1 MVNLF
6 KGKRFKGMRFIG
18 VGCRL
23 WFVLIFVSVFLGIH
37 CRWDTSWASP
47 YESSPHAVT
56 LEADVVAGHELI
68 RTARMDQDHA
78 KISAPEEKSA
88 SNEKQLSG
96 EKQSSGDM
104 EDSEDWPEDELSEES
119 IFPDPLEP
127 MNRAFFAFNDAA
139 YFWFFKPV
147 GEGYRYVMPEVL
159 RVAVRNFFT
168 NLSMPIRLV
177 SSLLQGKIES
187 VGMILVRF
195 VVNSSAGFLGFE
207 DVAKQA
213 LDYPVQD
220 EDLGQVMA
228 FYGVGP
234 GFYLN
239 LPFLGASTL
248 RDTAG
253 WVGELYLNPL
263 DYIVEDWWPNMGVR
277 AFYMTNNVSLRIGE
291 YEALKDASL
300 DPYVAMRD
308 AFFQYRMNQIE
319 K

>member
-1 MVNLF
+1 MVSFF
-6 KGKRFKGMRFIG
+6 KGKRFMGFG
-18 VGCRL
+18 NRL
-23 WFVLIFVSVFLGIH
+23 WFVLVLVLVFLGIQ

-47 YESSPHAVT
+47 FDSGQDAAT
-56 LEADVVAGHELI
+56 LEVNMAGQELI
-68 RTARMDQDHA
+68 QTARLDEESA
-78 KISAPEEKSA
+78 KTSALEEKAVSK
-88 SNEKQLSG
+88 NEKPS
-96 EKQSSGDM
+96 EDP

-127 MNRAFFAFNDAA
+127 MNRAFFTFNDAA

-147 GEGYRYVMPEVL
+147 GEGYSVVMPEVL
-159 RVAVRNFFT
+159 RVAIRNFFT

-177 SSLLQGKIES
+177 SSLLQGKVES
-187 VGMILVRF
+187 VGIILVRF

-220 EDLGQVMA
+220 EDLGQVFA
-228 FYGVGP
+228 FYGIGP

-239 LPFLGASTL
+239 LPFLGASSL
-248 RDTAG
+248 RDTVG
-253 WVGELYLNPL
+253 WVGGLYLNPL
-263 DYIVEDWWPNMGVR
+263 DYLVEDWLPNIGIR
-277 AFYMTNNVSLRIGE
+277 AFDMTNKASLRIGE

-308 AFFQYRMNQIE
+308 AYFQYRLNQIE

>member
-6 KGKRFKGMRFIG
+6 KGKRFIG
-18 VGCRL
+18 LGCRL
-23 WFVLIFVSVFLGIH
+23 WFVLIFVYVFLGIH
-37 CRWDTSWASP
+37 CHWDTTWASP
-47 YESSPHAVT
+47 SDSRQHAET
-56 LEADVVAGHELI
+56 LEVDVVGHELI
-68 RTARMDQDHA
+68 QAARLDQDSA
-78 KISAPEEKSA
+78 KISAPGEKAVSKDEKS
-88 SNEKQLSG
+88 SE
-96 EKQSSGDM
+96 EV
-104 EDSEDWPEDELSEES
+104 EDSEDWPEDELSEGS
-119 IFPDPLEP
+119 FIPDPLEP

-147 GEGYRYVMPEVL
+147 GEGYSVVMPEVL

-168 NLSMPIRLV
+168 NLSTPIRLV

-195 VVNSSAGFLGFE
+195 VVNSTAGFLGFE
-207 DVAKQA
+207 DVARQA

-228 FYGVGP
+228 FYGIGP

-239 LPFLGASTL
+239 LPFLGASSL

-253 WVGELYLNPL
+253 WVGGLYFNPL
-263 DYIVEDWWPNMGVR
+263 DYFVEDWWPNIGIR
-277 AFYMTNNVSLRIGE
+277 AFDMTNKASLRIGE

-308 AFFQYRMNQIE
+308 AYFQYRLNQIE

>member
-1 MVNLF
+1 MAIDCALSWSLDCSA
-6 KGKRFKGMRFIG
+6 GESG
-18 VGCRL
+18 VIRIRL
-23 WFVLIFVSVFLGIH
+23 GPQSFDS
-37 CRWDTSWASP
+37 REDA
-47 YESSPHAVT
+47 ES
-56 LEADVVAGHELI
+56 LELSVAGHELVQ
-68 RTARMDQDHA
+68 TARLDEDA
-78 KISAPEEKSA
+78 AEDVAEAAASDRGKSVKA
-88 SNEKQLSG
+88 THGKRPMGRRMNCPRVPL
-96 EKQSSGDM
+96 
-104 EDSEDWPEDELSEES
+104 L
-119 IFPDPLEP
+119 PDPLEP
-127 MNRAFFAFNDAA
+127 MNRAFFEFNDAA

-147 GEGYRYVMPEVL
+147 AEGYSAVMPDVL
-159 RVAVRNFFT
+159 RVSIRNFFT

-177 SSLLQGKIES
+177 SSLLQGKMKS

-195 VVNSSAGFLGFE
+195 VVNSSAGFLGFQ

-213 LDYPVQD
+213 LHYPIQD

-228 FYGVGP
+228 FYGIGP

-253 WVGELYLNPL
+253 WVGGLYLNPL
-263 DYIVEDWWPNMGVR
+263 DYILEDWIPNIGAR
-277 AFYMTNNVSLRIGE
+277 AFDMVNKTSLRIGE

-308 AFFQYRMNQIE
+308 AYYQYRRNQIE

>member
-1 MVNLF
+1 MV
-6 KGKRFKGMRFIG
+6 GQ
-18 VGCRL
+18 
-23 WFVLIFVSVFLGIH
+23 
-37 CRWDTSWASP
+37 
-47 YESSPHAVT
+47 
-56 LEADVVAGHELI
+56 ELI
-68 RTARMDQDHA
+68 QTARLDQASA
-78 KISAPEEKSA
+78 KTGVPEEKA
-88 SNEKQLSG
+88 VLKNEKPS
-96 EKQSSGDM
+96 EDP
-104 EDSEDWPEDELSEES
+104 EDSEDWPEDQSPEES
-119 IFPDPLEP
+119 LFPDPLEP
-127 MNRAFFAFNDAA
+127 MNRAFFTFNDAA

-147 GEGYRYVMPEVL
+147 GEGYSVVMPEVL
-159 RVAVRNFFT
+159 RVAIRNFFT

-220 EDLGQVMA
+220 EDLGQVFA
-228 FYGVGP
+228 FYGIGP

-239 LPFLGASTL
+239 LPFLGASSL
-248 RDTAG
+248 RDTVG
-253 WVGELYLNPL
+253 WVGGLYLNPL
-263 DYIVEDWWPNMGVR
+263 DYLVEDWLPNLSIR
-277 AFYMTNNVSLRIGE
+277 AFDMTNKASLRIGE

-308 AFFQYRMNQIE
+308 AYFQYRLNQIE

>member
-1 MVNLF
+1 MVILV
-6 KGKRFKGMRFIG
+6 KGKRFMGF
-18 VGCRL
+18 CNRL
-23 WFVLIFVSVFLGIH
+23 WFVLVLVLVFWGIH
-37 CRWDTSWASP
+37 CQRDTSWAS
-47 YESSPHAVT
+47 SFDSGQDTAT
-56 LEADVVAGHELI
+56 LEVDMVGHELI
-68 RTARMDQDHA
+68 RTARLDQDSA
-78 KISAPEEKSA
+78 KTSVSEEKTVLK
-88 SNEKQLSG
+88 NEKPS
-96 EKQSSGDM
+96 EDP

-127 MNRAFFAFNDAA
+127 MNRAFFTFNDAA

-147 GEGYRYVMPEVL
+147 GEGYSVVMPEVL
-159 RVAVRNFFT
+159 RVAIRNFFT

-187 VGMILVRF
+187 VGIILVRF

-220 EDLGQVMA
+220 EDLGQVFA
-228 FYGVGP
+228 FYGMGP

-239 LPFLGASTL
+239 LPFLGAGSL
-248 RDTAG
+248 RDTVG
-253 WVGELYLNPL
+253 WVGGLYLNPL
-263 DYIVEDWWPNMGVR
+263 DYFVEDWWPNIGIR
-277 AFYMTNNVSLRIGE
+277 AFDMTNKASLRIGE

-308 AFFQYRMNQIE
+308 AYFQYRLNQIE

>member
-1 MVNLF
+1 MGRVVE
-6 KGKRFKGMRFIG
+6 GKRMGFCK
-18 VGCRL
+18 RL
-23 WFVLIFVSVFLGIH
+23 WFILVFGLLCWGIQGH
-37 CRWDTSWASP
+37 WDITLAAPFASG
-47 YESSPHAVT
+47 ESAAS
-56 LEADVVAGHELI
+56 LQLSMAGHELVQ
-68 RTARMDQDHA
+68 TARLDEDTA
-78 KISAPEEKSA
+78 KASASERKAASKADPPPEEPE
-88 SNEKQLSG
+88 N
-96 EKQSSGDM
+96 
-104 EDSEDWPEDELSEES
+104 SEAWPEDEWSEES
-119 IFPDPLEP
+119 FIPDPLEP

-147 GEGYRYVMPEVL
+147 GEGYSAVMPEVL
-159 RVAVRNFFT
+159 RVSIRNFFT

-195 VVNSSAGFLGFE
+195 AVNSSAGFLGFQ

-220 EDLGQVMA
+220 EDLGQVFA
-228 FYGVGP
+228 FYGIGP

-239 LPFLGASTL
+239 LPFLGASSL
-248 RDTAG
+248 RDSVG
-253 WVGELYLNPL
+253 WVGGLYLNPL
-263 DYIVEDWWPNMGVR
+263 DYIVEEFWINIGAR
-277 AFYMTNNVSLRIGE
+277 AFDMTNKTSLRIGE

-308 AFFQYRMNQIE
+308 AYFQYRLNQIE

>member
-1 MVNLF
+1 MASIF
-6 KGKRFKGMRFIG
+6 CKGRRFCEFGN
-18 VGCRL
+18 RL
-23 WFVLIFVSVFLGIH
+23 WFLLIFGLAV
-37 CRWDTSWASP
+37 WAFQGHPNISLAAP
-47 YESSPHAVT
+47 FDSGENAAS
-56 LEADVVAGHELI
+56 LEANMAGHELVQ
-68 RTARMDQDHA
+68 TARLDEEADQSTA
-78 KISAPEEKSA
+78 VAQTAVSKREKTSKNLEE
-88 SNEKQLSG
+88 
-96 EKQSSGDM
+96 
-104 EDSEDWPEDELSEES
+104 SEAWPEDETLEGSVY
-119 IFPDPLEP
+119 PDPLEP

-139 YFWFFKPV
+139 YFWVFKPV
-147 GEGYRYVMPEVL
+147 GEGYSFVMPEVM
-159 RVAVRNFFT
+159 RVSIRNFFT

-177 SSLLQGKIES
+177 SSLLQGKIKS

-195 VVNSSAGFLGFE
+195 VVNSSAGFLGFQ

-213 LDYPVQD
+213 LDYPIQD

-228 FYGVGP
+228 FYGIGP

-253 WVGELYLNPL
+253 WVGGLYLNPL
-263 DYIVEDWWPNMGVR
+263 DYIIEDWWPNIGAR
-277 AFYMTNNVSLRIGE
+277 TFYIVNNTSLRIGE

-308 AFFQYRMNQIE
+308 AYFQYRRNQIE

>member
-1 MVNLF
+1 MVSFVKCN
-6 KGKRFKGMRFIG
+6 
-18 VGCRL
+18 RL
-23 WFVLIFVSVFLGIH
+23 WFVLLLVLVFWGIH
-37 CRWDTSWASP
+37 CRWDTSWAS
-47 YESSPHAVT
+47 SFDSGQDAAT
-56 LEADVVAGHELI
+56 LEINMAGQELI
-68 RTARMDQDHA
+68 QTARLDEARA
-78 KISAPEEKSA
+78 KTNAAEK
-88 SNEKQLSG
+88 NETFKA
-96 EKQSSGDM
+96 EKPSEDP
-104 EDSEDWPEDELSEES
+104 EDSEDWPEDELSEGS
-119 IFPDPLEP
+119 LIPDPLEP
-127 MNRAFFAFNDAA
+127 MNRAFFTFNDAA

-147 GEGYRYVMPEVL
+147 GEGYSVVMPEVL

-207 DVAKQA
+207 DVARRA

-228 FYGVGP
+228 FYGIGP

-239 LPFLGASTL
+239 LPFLGASSL
-248 RDTAG
+248 RDTVG
-253 WVGELYLNPL
+253 WVGGLYLNPL
-263 DYIVEDWWPNMGVR
+263 DYIVEEFWVNMGAR
-277 AFYMTNNVSLRIGE
+277 AFDMTNKTSLRIGE
-291 YEALKDASL
+291 YEALKEASL

-308 AFFQYRMNQIE
+308 AYFQYRLNQIA